1 MTNYCKS
8 NVRRVINYTNTE
20 PLNKYDLWLSENLR
34 YNEDGELEYDNNG
47 QPACDLILKIF
58 RNGKWE
64 PIVGYN
70 TASENKINIVKGVS
84 YTYTPINYPHTTH
97 TNYGFSQN
105 HLPLFRNPNDS
116 PDELFDAGTLG
127 EAICGF
133 VTESEWNNI
142 FQTDWF
148 TNAFNTSIIGGND
161 YNWSNLIQELI
172 SGGDVEI
179 PLANTRRKGGIKAAQ
194 DPQEA
199 DDCRNIPIVLAG
211 PNVGSVWGLPFGNGL
226 YPQNKYPGDLDE
238 ETEYLYLP
246 GWALLEWMK
255 NPYFNQQN
263 PQPFISGWKGV
274 DVQLRQNS
282 DLVWVGLS
290 GVIPENT
297 GKFCTVQLDITDPS
311 GATIEWVDLPEGTIY
326 SAGTG
331 ITISQ
336 QNAISI
342 NTTGALTDQVLT
354 KTASGVGW
362 STPSQQIQYTGTN
375 LIKVNNSNNEIG
387 INMDSN
393 PSSGDI
399 IICDNGVAKWGAI
412 PNPNLAT
419 MTIQCGNGDLTLV
432 NNLLTVVDG
441 SFTINGES
449 YSSDTYT
456 LNYWT
461 YYIISN
467 YKALNITNI
476 QQTANPIYMRFSPKG
491 AFTCTGDVI
500 DAENVL
506 TDTTFHGDAFVTLQF
521 GIAKFEKIQTVS

>member
-8 NVRRVINYTNTE
+8 NVRRVINYTNKE

-70 TASENKINIVKGVS
+70 TASENKMNIVKGVS

-97 TNYGFSQN
+97 TNYGFQEN
-105 HLPLFRNPNDS
+105 HLPLFRDPQDS

-133 VTESEWNNI
+133 VTESEWNSI

-172 SGGDVEI
+172 SGGDVTI
-179 PLANTRRKGGIKAAQ
+179 PLANTQRIGGIKAAQ
-194 DPQEA
+194 DPNTA

-211 PNVGSVWGLPFGNGL
+211 PTVGSVWGLPFGSGT
-226 YPQNKYPGDLDE
+226 YPGDSDYN
-238 ETEYLYLP
+238 TEYLYLP
-246 GWALLEWMK
+246 GWALMEWMK

-263 PQPFISGWKGV
+263 PQPFITGWKGV
-274 DVQLRQNS
+274 DIQLRQNS
-282 DLVWVGLS
+282 DLLWVGLS

-297 GKFCTVQLDITDPS
+297 GKVCTVQLDNTDPS
-311 GATIEWVDLPEGTIY
+311 GATIEWVNLPEATEY

-336 QNAISI
+336 SNQIGIDTNNAQT
-342 NTTGALTDQVLT
+342 NQVLT
-354 KTASGVGW
+354 KTSNGVGW
-362 STPSQQIQYTGTN
+362 TTPQQGETYTAGNGIEIDENQNNAISQHIERIEIGNPPSLLYVTYTGVRDALQINGSSYGITVNAFDFYYNPTASDYVFSLVSGGQQIFST
-375 LIKVNNSNNEIG
+375 
-387 INMDSN
+387 
-393 PSSGDI
+393 
-399 IICDNGVAKWGAI
+399 
-412 PNPNLAT
+412 
-419 MTIQCGNGDLTLV
+419 
-432 NNLLTVVDG
+432 
-441 SFTINGES
+441 
-449 YSSDTYT
+449 
-456 LNYWT
+456 
-461 YYIISN
+461 
-467 YKALNITNI
+467 
-476 QQTANPIYMRFSPKG
+476 NPIYLRINANYIELGSTTNYISNVTPTNGRFQKG
-491 AFTCTGDVI
+491 EYFVI
-500 DAENVL
+500 I
-506 TDTTFHGDAFVTLQF
+506 QF
-521 GIAKFEKIQTVS
+521 GFVKLELISTI